1 MGIKMDEEGVG
12 SCLLPLQCQVQQ
24 ASAEWGQGP
33 SEAGGG
39 EELKQVWPQ
48 DITHPVH
55 SGADQVERAYA
66 DCPDAVGWDILGVRV
81 QLGGNKAKVQWGG
94 QVHQA
99 GQQEHRCDQ
108 A

>member
-48 DITHPVH
+48 N
-55 SGADQVERAYA
+55 
-66 DCPDAVGWDILGVRV
+66 
-81 QLGGNKAKVQWGG
+81 LGGEGSGVGASQHTRHTGM
-94 QVHQA
+94 
-99 GQQEHRCDQ
+99 
-108 A
+108 